1 MSRVEW
7 LFYHL
12 CRLILALVFVYAGA
26 VKIQDV
32 VAFAGHV
39 AAYQI
44 LPYAMNYLV
53 AATLPYVEFLA
64 GVLLL
69 LNVRFRPALVAIGG
83 MTLVF
88 IAALVSVLLRGLD
101 IDCGCFDPAGGEE
114 ESVMKELKTILVTTD
129 FSPPSES
136 AFYHAL
142 AIAVAGATALPSRVH
157 VAAASAEDTWR

>member
-69 LNVRFRPALVAIGG
+69 LNIRVRPALVAIGG

-88 IAALVSVLLRGLD
+88 MVALVSVLLRGLD
-101 IDCGCFDPAGGEE
+101 IDCGCFDPAGGEDVSAGIALLRDVGLMVLVGLTWVLRSRLTTRSAKSETRVE
-114 ESVMKELKTILVTTD
+114 EGLK
-129 FSPPSES
+129 
-136 AFYHAL
+136 A
-142 AIAVAGATALPSRVH
+142 R
-157 VAAASAEDTWR
+157 

>member
-12 CRLILALVFVYAGA
+12 CRLILALVFIYAGA

-69 LNVRFRPALVAIGG
+69 LNVRVRPALVAIGG

-88 IAALVSVLLRGLD
+88 MVALVSVLLRGLD
-101 IDCGCFDPAGGEE
+101 IDCGCFDPAGGEDVSAGIALLRDVGLMVLVGLTWALRSRLTTRSAKCEVRGE
-114 ESVMKELKTILVTTD
+114 EN
-129 FSPPSES
+129 P
-136 AFYHAL
+136 
-142 AIAVAGATALPSRVH
+142 
-157 VAAASAEDTWR
+157 

>member
-1 MSRVEW
+1 MKRPVW
-7 LFYHL
+7 IAYHL
-12 CRLILALVFVYAGA
+12 ARLILALVFIYAGA
-26 VKIQDV
+26 VKIPDV

-69 LNVRFRPALVAIGG
+69 LNLRVRPALVVIGG

-88 IAALVSVLLRGLD
+88 MAALVSVLVRGLA

-114 ESVMKELKTILVTTD
+114 VTAGMALLRDIGLMALVVVTWWLRGRMLSD
-129 FSPPSES
+129 PQRP
-136 AFYHAL
+136 
-142 AIAVAGATALPSRVH
+142 
-157 VAAASAEDTWR
+157 AA